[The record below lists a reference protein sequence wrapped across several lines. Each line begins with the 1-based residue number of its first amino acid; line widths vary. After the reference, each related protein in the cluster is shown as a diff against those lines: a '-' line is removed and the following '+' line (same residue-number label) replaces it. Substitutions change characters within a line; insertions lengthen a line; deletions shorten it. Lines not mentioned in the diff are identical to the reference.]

1 MCPSACGAHVRA
13 HAHPRAHMRSLGDI
27 LSLRLGPV
35 APQAPALPKREV
47 CRVRLERE
55 KSQSRATVPPPR
67 SGTSQ
72 ESSASP
78 TARPH
83 TERHLWEHASWACLL
98 PAVRGGR
105 RARVGLALGCV
116 RGGQSS
122 GPAAGGKLAH
132 LYPGLDFHVSKPR
145 APVGIKSP
153 LCVRTKSCS
162 YSQEGTLCPLSSPP
176 APLLPSLNHLC
187 FWLQVT
193 GHANPPGKPF
203 LPLPCLPVPRNAC
216 HLTPARHGD
225 SSAPV
230 PRSPGL
236 HSKDA
241 GRVAAGRTAGHGHI
255 RLPLPLNTEFIFFLS
270 LFFAPQAREPWTPTS
285 GHSIHLCPQLCL
297 WGLSR
302 PVCQRRCQ
310 LAPRLALS
318 PWLLSARFVPSVTPV
333 PSDVRCSL

>member
-1 MCPSACGAHVRA
+1 MGARVLGVPAPCRA
-13 HAHPRAHMRSLGDI
+13 
-27 LSLRLGPV
+27 
-35 APQAPALPKREV
+35 
-47 CRVRLERE
+47 
-55 KSQSRATVPPPR
+55 
-67 SGTSQ
+67 
-72 ESSASP
+72 
-78 TARPH
+78 
-83 TERHLWEHASWACLL
+83 
-98 PAVRGGR
+98 GR
-105 RARVGLALGCV
+105 REGV

-187 FWLQVT
+187 VWLQVT

-203 LPLPCLPVPRNAC
+203 LPLPCHPVPRNAC
-216 HLTPARHGD
+216 HLTPARHSD

-270 LFFAPQAREPWTPTS
+270 LFFAPQPREPKPPHLATPYTS
-285 GHSIHLCPQLCL
+285 
-297 WGLSR
+297 
-302 PVCQRRCQ
+302 
-310 LAPRLALS
+310 
-318 PWLLSARFVPSVTPV
+318 VPSCASGV
-333 PSDVRCSL
+333 SLGQCVRGGANWLPGWHCRPGCFPPGSSHR